1 MSGPALLVM
10 AAGLGSRYGGLK
22 QIAGVGPAGELL
34 LEYAVFDA
42 HRAGFSRVVFVIR
55 PDLEEQF
62 DALIKR
68 FPRDLHVEIAIQS
81 ASARPGEGPVVA
93 RAKPWGTVHAV
104 LAARASLTTPFAIVN
119 ADDFYGVAAYQM
131 AAQACHDAALTG
143 VYAIVGM
150 RLDHT
155 LSASGPVARGI
166 CVTKDD
172 ELVWLDEVREIER
185 TSAGIHGTFPD
196 GRRTL
201 SGSEIASMNCWVF
214 TPTVLSALDAV
225 FDEFL
230 RERGH
235 DERAESPLPEAVN
248 VLVQAK
254 SARVR
259 VLETPGPWFGLT
271 HAGDHPKVA
280 EGLRELTARGIYPS
294 PLWRK

>member
-1 MSGPALLVM
+1 M

-22 QIAGVGPAGELL
+22 QITGVGPAGELL

-55 PDLEEQF
+55 PDLREQF
-62 DALIKR
+62 DALITR
-68 FPRDLHVEIAIQS
+68 FPRDLDVQIVIQP

-104 LAARASLTTPFAIVN
+104 LAARAALTTPFAIVN
-119 ADDFYGVAAYQM
+119 ADDFYGAAAYQM
-131 AAQACHDAALTG
+131 AAHACRDAALTG
-143 VYAIVGM
+143 AYALVGM
-150 RLDHT
+150 RLDRT
-155 LSASGPVARGI
+155 LSDSGPVARGV
-166 CVTKDD
+166 CMTQND
-172 ELVWLDEVREIER
+172 ELVWLDEVRDIER
-185 TSAGIHGTFPD
+185 TSAGIHGRFPD
-196 GRRTL
+196 GVRALT
-201 SGSEIASMNCWVF
+201 GAEIASMNCWVF
-214 TPTVLSALDAV
+214 TPAVLPALEAV

-235 DERAESPLPEAVN
+235 DERAESPLPEAIN

-254 SARVR
+254 TARVR

-271 HAGDHPKVA
+271 HPGDRDKVVD
-280 EGLRELTARGIYPS
+280 GLRELTALGIYPT

>member
-1 MSGPALLVM
+1 M

-68 FPRDLHVEIAIQS
+68 FPRDLHVEVAIQP
-81 ASARPGEGPVVA
+81 ASARPGAGPVVA

-119 ADDFYGVAAYQM
+119 ADDFYGAAAYQM
-131 AAQACHDAALTG
+131 AAQACRDAALTG
-143 VYAIVGM
+143 VYALVGM

-166 CVTKDD
+166 CVTEDE
-172 ELVWLDEVREIER
+172 ELVWLDEVRGIER

-196 GRRTL
+196 GPRTL

-214 TPTVLSALDAV
+214 TPGILPALDAV

-254 SARVR
+254 TARVR

-271 HAGDHPKVA
+271 HPGDHPKVV
-280 EGLRELTARGIYPS
+280 EGLRKLTARGIYPS